1 MQQKVGVTRYRK
13 TTLKDVARLAGVS
26 TVTVSNVLN
35 RRNNVSALTRERVLG
50 AVEKTGYRA
59 NLVARGLAGGRTNTL
74 GVLVPDLGTQ
84 YIGEI
89 VRGLDNEIR
98 RAGLEILISTASSNA
113 IERSQVDMLHAICDG
128 LILVLPHCEKVDL
141 GAAAT
146 EFPVV
151 LIDPRGTV
159 SRWPTVDIDN
169 YRGGRQATEYLLK
182 LGHRRIAYISGKY
195 EASRLRQK
203 GYKEAL
209 MSVQIELDE
218 SLIVEG
224 DFSRPGGF
232 AAASKV
238 LRLAQPPT
246 AIFAANDLSAAG
258 AMEAIKERGLR
269 VPADISVMGYDDIPL
284 ASQVFPP
291 LTTIRQPL
299 LQMGEAAARMMLGKL
314 KGVDPP
320 SNRITLTTEL
330 VERASAAALD
340 IDTASHS
347 MLVTGGGV

>member
-1 MQQKVGVTRYRK
+1 MKAHRK
-13 TTLKDVARLAGVS
+13 ATLKDVARLAGVS

-35 RRNNVSALTRERVLG
+35 RRDNVSAQTRERVLE

-59 NLVARGLAGGRTNTL
+59 NLAARGLAGGRTNTV
-74 GVLVPDLGTQ
+74 GILVPELGSQ

-89 VRGLDNEIR
+89 VRGLGDEIR
-98 RAGLEILISTASSNA
+98 RAGLEILISTASSDA

-128 LILVLPHCEKVDL
+128 LILVLPHSEKVDL

-151 LIDPRGTV
+151 LIDPRGTL
-159 SRWPTVDIDN
+159 SRWPTVDVDN
-169 YRGGRQATEYLLK
+169 YRGGRQATEYLLE
-182 LGHRRIAYISGKY
+182 LGHRRIAFLSGRY
-195 EASRLRQK
+195 EASRQRQK
-203 GYKEAL
+203 GYEEAL
-209 MSVQIELDE
+209 MSFQIELD
-218 SLIVEG
+218 SGLVVDG

-232 AAASKV
+232 AAATQI
-238 LRLAQPPT
+238 LQLPQPPT
-246 AIFAANDLSAAG
+246 AIFAANDVCAAG

-269 VPADISVMGYDDIPL
+269 VPADISVVGYDDVPL
-284 ASQVFPP
+284 AAQIFPP

-314 KGVDPP
+314 KGVEPP

-330 VERASAAALD
+330 VERASAAAPD
-340 IDTASHS
+340 HDTASGA
-347 MLVTGGGV
+347 TQARGGGA